1 MTESI
6 ARSTRSA
13 IYRNQHTNQNGAI
26 GVRGGPRPVAA
37 MADRKLSR
45 SDGGRA
51 FVERCSGLSLC
62 TSILYSNLSG
72 NFQL

>member
-1 MTESI
+1 MCMTESI

-26 GVRGGPRPVAA
+26 GVRGGPRSVAA

-51 FVERCSGLSLC
+51 FVERCSGLNLC
-62 TSILYSNLSG
+62 TSILWSG